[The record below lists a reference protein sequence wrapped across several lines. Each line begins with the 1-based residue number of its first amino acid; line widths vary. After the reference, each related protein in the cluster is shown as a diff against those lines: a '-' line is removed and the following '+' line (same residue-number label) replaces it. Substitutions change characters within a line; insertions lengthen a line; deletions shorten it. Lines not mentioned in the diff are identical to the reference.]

1 MTEITKN
8 TVAGHVIW
16 ITGLSGAGKSVLAKA
31 LVKRLRMI
39 DSEIMLLDGDELR
52 EVFGLNSV
60 NQENYG
66 RDKRIAL
73 AMQCAYLCN
82 ILAK

>member
-1 MTEITKN
+1 VNEGQSAIKNPPTK
-8 TVAGHVIW
+8 TVKKWEQHS
-16 ITGLSGAGKSVLAKA
+16 GLAAA
-31 LVKRLRMI
+31 LVKRLRMF
-39 DSEIMLLDGDELR
+39 DNEILLLDGNELR
-52 EVFGLNSV
+52 EVFCVNSINV
-60 NQENYG
+60 ENYG